1 MSTDYG
7 HERTA
12 RAAEALTA
20 LRGDLEHLADL
31 RGAGPVRRLT
41 GWGPSTEQL
50 VAAGARH
57 AAERAETFHQLR
69 QGLAPIGASP
79 APADLVVLDT
89 LRMVTTDLADLLDA
103 VCDRVAPRVRR
114 STTNPR
120 RIGQLINLLTK
131 VGADDTLLD
140 HVTTEARRMHR
151 AVKHALGD
159 TEEVRR
165 LSERCPHCGS
175 LSLRALMD
183 RGTVVCGNA
192 TCQCADT
199 TCGCHHPDRPRRHQ
213 WGLTELMEPAV

>member
-1 MSTDYG
+1 MNTDYG

-12 RAAEALTA
+12 RAAEALSA
-20 LRGDLEHLADL
+20 LRADLEHLADL

-50 VAAGARH
+50 VAAGQRYVS
-57 AAERAETFHQLR
+57 ERAETFHQLR

-103 VCDRVAPRVRR
+103 VCDKVAPRVRR
-114 STTNPR
+114 STTTPR
-120 RIGQLINLLTK
+120 RVGQIINLLTK
-131 VGADDTLLD
+131 VGADDDLLD
-140 HVTTEARRMHR
+140 HVTAEARRMHR

-165 LSERCPHCGS
+165 LTERCPHCNA

-213 WGLTELMEPAV
+213 WGITELMEPAA